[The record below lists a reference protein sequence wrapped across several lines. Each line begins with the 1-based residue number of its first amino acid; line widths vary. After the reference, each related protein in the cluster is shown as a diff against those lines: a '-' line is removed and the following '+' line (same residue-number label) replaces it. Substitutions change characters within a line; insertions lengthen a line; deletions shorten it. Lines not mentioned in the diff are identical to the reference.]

1 MLIGVGIGAIVGA
14 GVGQAS
20 NKSDKLGIAGWK
32 KFWYSVYGIIVGDF
46 LVSLNNWGKISQ
58 TIIMDG
64 KYNFKFDQ
72 NPFYSFWNAPLYA
85 MYLKNNQYKDED
97 SRTTLGLYLE
107 LQAHYLFYLIGND
120 HALDGADM
128 GPTDVDSTGK
138 LFELLASAFRNAI
151 KGITLKMWWP
161 NI

>member
-1 MLIGVGIGAIVGA
+1 MLIGAGIGAIVGA
-14 GVGQAS
+14 GVRQAS
-20 NKSDKLGIAGWK
+20 ATANDLGINGWE
-32 KFWYSVYGIIVGDF
+32 KFWYSVSGIFVGDF

-58 TIIMDG
+58 TIMMDG

-72 NPFYSFWNAPLYA
+72 NPFYSLWNAPLYA
-85 MYLKNNQYKDED
+85 IYLKNNQYKNED

-120 HALDGADM
+120 HALDGAYM

-138 LFELLASAFRNAI
+138 LFELLASAFRNTI
-151 KGITLKMWWP
+151 KGIPPKLWRP

>member
-1 MLIGVGIGAIVGA
+1 MMLSAT
-14 GVGQAS
+14 S
-20 NKSDKLGIAGWK
+20 NDLGINVWE
-32 KFWYSVYGIIVGDF
+32 KFWYSVSGIFVGDF

-58 TIIMDG
+58 TIKMDG

-85 MYLKNNQYKDED
+85 IHLKNNQYKDED

-107 LQAHYLFYLIGND
+107 LQAHYLFYLIGNE
-120 HALDGADM
+120 HALDGAYM
-128 GPTDVDSTGK
+128 GPTDEDPTGK
-138 LFELLASAFRNAI
+138 LFELLASAVRKTI
-151 KGITLKMWWP
+151 KRLRPKMLWP